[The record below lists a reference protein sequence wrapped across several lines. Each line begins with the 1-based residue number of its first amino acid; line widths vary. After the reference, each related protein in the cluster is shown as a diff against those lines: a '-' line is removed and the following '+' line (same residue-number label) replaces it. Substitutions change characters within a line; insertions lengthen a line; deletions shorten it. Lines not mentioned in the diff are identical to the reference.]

1 MMTLATICGLLV
13 LLLGAFWWAIRVG
26 KKMNR
31 LEQMEKG
38 QKVVKDLHNFNK
50 EVDEKA
56 KKQLAD
62 SDGPVGSPW
71 LRSRN

>member
-38 QKVVKDLHNFNK
+38 QKDVKDLHNFNK
-50 EVDEKA
+50 EVDEKT
-56 KKQLAD
+56 QYYLC
-62 SDGPVGSPW
+62 
-71 LRSRN
+71 